1 MKKIILPFLFLTL
14 SLFAQEENYT
24 IKNLDINKKYQDFGV
39 SFYNDST
46 AVFASARKTVFMKR
60 VWSGNHEPFLRL
72 YQGKIASDGEITN
85 PTEFGHQLDTK
96 YHESNLSFS
105 KDLKTVYF
113 DRNNY
118 FHKEYRTNEEGVNL
132 IQIYKAKIDENGKWV
147 AVERLPF
154 NSDEFSSGHPVLN
167 ADNTKLYFIS
177 DRPDSYGETDIYVV
191 DINAD
196 GSYGEPKNLGTTVNT
211 SKKEMFPFID
221 ENNVLYFSSN
231 GFNSGKGNL
240 DVYATKLNK
249 QGEYFA
255 PQNLGFPI
263 NSNQD
268 DFAFVKQKGKNTG
281 YFSSNREG
289 GKGDDDIYAI
299 TEINAPIFECKETL
313 KGIVVN
319 NITTNTIASAEVKLY
334 HNNKE
339 LAAVITDKQGRF
351 SFTIDCELNY
361 KLEASK
367 ENFHQAFKEVASSKE
382 NFIEVDLELEPIEN
396 NHFITV
402 RDQVML
408 NIPPIYFDLA
418 KATIKKTSEQELQ
431 MVVDLM
437 NRYPKIIVQIRAHS
451 DSRGNDSYNLRLSDR
466 RAKATVNWILDKGIA
481 KNRIF
486 GIGFGEE
493 DLVNEC
499 SNGVQCSEEKHLEN
513 RRTEFVI
520 LNPFTVGK

>member
-1 MKKIILPFLFLTL
+1 MKKILLPFLFLTL

-24 IKNLDINKKYQDFGV
+24 IKNLAINNKYQDFGV
-39 SFYNDST
+39 SFYNDTT
-46 AVFASARKTVFMKR
+46 AVFASARKSVFMKR

-72 YQGKIASDGEITN
+72 YQGTISADGEIVN
-85 PTEFGHQLDTK
+85 PTKFGHQLDTK
-96 YHESNLSFS
+96 YHESNLTFS
-105 KDLKTVYF
+105 NDLKTVYF

-132 IQIYKAKIDENGKWV
+132 IQIYKATINEEGKWV

-154 NSDEFSSGHPVLN
+154 NSDEFSSGHPILN

-191 DINAD
+191 DIKGD
-196 GSYGEPKNLGTTVNT
+196 GSYGEPKNLGTSVNT
-211 SKKEMFPFID
+211 SKKEMFPFVD
-221 ENNVLYFSSN
+221 DNNMLYFSSN
-231 GFNSGKGNL
+231 GYTSGKGGL
-240 DVYATKLNK
+240 DIYATKLNK
-249 QGEYFA
+249 QGDYYK

-263 NSNQD
+263 NSNKD
-268 DFAFVKQKGKNTG
+268 DFALVKQKGKNTG

-289 GKGDDDIYAI
+289 GKGDDDIYAL
-299 TEINAPIFECKETL
+299 TETTAPFFECKETI
-313 KGIVVN
+313 KGIVLNSKN
-319 NITTNTIASAEVKLY
+319 NNSIAQAEVKLY
-334 HNNKE
+334 YNNKE
-339 LAAVITDKQGRF
+339 LAAVITDMQGRF
-351 SFTIDCELNY
+351 TFNVDCELNY

-367 ENFHQAFKEVASSKE
+367 ENFHQTFKEVSTSKA
-382 NFIEVDLELEPIEN
+382 NFIEVDLELKPIKN
-396 NHFITV
+396 DHFITV

-418 KATIKKTSEQELQ
+418 KATIKETSAKELQ

-437 NRYPKIIVQIRAHS
+437 NKYPEIIVQIRAHS
-451 DSRGNDSYNLRLSDR
+451 DSRGNDNFNLRLSDR

-493 DLVNEC
+493 DIINEC
-499 SNGVQCSEEKHLEN
+499 TNGVTCSEEKHLQN